1 MLNQQIPNA
10 PVPPSYYPQ
19 RRRSRWWIP
28 LIIVGV
34 ILVLFFTIIIA
45 VLSSIGSFF
54 EKEPIEIKS
63 NSVLVINF
71 NKTYPECIDDS
82 FASLFSESSRTSFYD
97 VLKAIE
103 RATTDEKIR
112 GIYLRT
118 SLSATMGF
126 AKRLEIIEALD
137 KFKKSGKFIYSFIE
151 MGNENDYLLALP
163 SDKIFLAREGVMEMN
178 GFAISA
184 LFLKGLFEKIGIEY
198 YVQQYEDFKS
208 AGETFSRTKFSDSAR
223 LVLRTLLN
231 QRYNFFLDYVE
242 RFRKIPKQDLEK
254 ILNRAVYS
262 PDSLLALGFVDSL
275 LNDNQAKDFIR
286 EVVLGKKANNDSS
299 KKKVNFI
306 AVSQYIESE
315 DFAPEGKYDK
325 ENAIAI
331 VYASGP
337 IIQRSQDSPFQTE
350 TRITPNEFIK
360 NLKKAREDKKVK
372 AIIIRID
379 SPGGSVIASDEIWEE
394 IRKTKKIKPVYA
406 SMSDVA
412 ASGGYYIAMA
422 CDTIIAHPATIT
434 GSIGVITMIP
444 NLSKLIDKIGITID
458 TLSTNPSSQD
468 LNFFVPFNKR
478 QFQKLDEVVRPVYYR
493 FVSKVA
499 ESRKKNFDEAR
510 ALAKGRVW
518 TGEQAFQHGL
528 VDVLGGLDDAIKL
541 ASKRIGIPNPMI
553 KRYPKPIDEFQ
564 ILLRLLT
571 RRDEDESKLARL
583 YQLLNIKDSKHLKI
597 LLQTFPPVVKEQLV
611 SYLQIVALSNEE
623 NVLAILPSIIW
634 LH

>member
-1 MLNQQIPNA
+1 MSQQIPNA
-10 PVPPSYYPQ
+10 PMPPSYYTQ
-19 RRRSRWWIP
+19 RRRTRWWIP

-34 ILVLFFTIIIA
+34 ILFLFFTIIIA
-45 VLSSIGSFF
+45 ILSSVGSFF
-54 EKEPIEIKS
+54 EKEPVEVKS

-71 NKTYPECIDDS
+71 NRDYPEYTGES
-82 FASLFSESSRTSFYD
+82 FASLFAGSEGVSFYD

-103 RATTDEKIR
+103 HARTDEKIR

-118 SLSATMGF
+118 SFSGSIGF
-126 AKRLEIIEALD
+126 AKRLEIIDALE

-151 MGNENDYLLALP
+151 MGNENDYMLALP
-163 SDKIFLAREGVMEMN
+163 SDKIFLAREGVLEMN

-198 YVQQYEDFKS
+198 HVQQYEDFKS

-223 LVLRTLLN
+223 LVFRTLLN
-231 QRYNFFLDYVE
+231 QRYNFFLDYVKK
-242 RFRKIPKQDLEK
+242 FRKIPKQDLEK
-254 ILNRAVYS
+254 ILDRAVYS

-286 EVVLGKKANNDSS
+286 EVVLGKKVDSDS
-299 KKKVNFI
+299 AKKKVHFVGIN
-306 AVSQYIESE
+306 QYIESE
-315 DFAPEGKYDK
+315 DYTGNGKYDR

-337 IIQRSQDSPFQTE
+337 ILQRSQDSPFQTE
-350 TRITPNEFIK
+350 AQITPDEFIK

-394 IRKTKKIKPVYA
+394 IRKTKQIKPVYA

-422 CDTIIAHPATIT
+422 CDTIVAHPATIT
-434 GSIGVITMIP
+434 GSIGVIAMVP
-444 NLSKLIDKIGITID
+444 NFSKLIDKIDVTID

-468 LNFFVPFNKR
+468 LNLFLPFTKR
-478 QFQKLDEVVRPVYYR
+478 QFQKLDEVVKPVYYR

-499 ESRKKNFDEAR
+499 ESRKKNFEEAR
-510 ALAKGRVW
+510 SLAKGRVW
-518 TGEQAFQHGL
+518 TGKQAYECGL

-541 ASKRIGIPNPMI
+541 ASKRIGVLNPTI
-553 KRYPKPIDEFQ
+553 KRFPKPVDEFQ
-564 ILLRLLT
+564 MILRLLT
-571 RRDEDESKLARL
+571 RRDEDESKFARL
-583 YQLLNIKDSKHLKI
+583 YQLFNAKNSRHLETM
-597 LLQTFPPVVKEQLV
+597 LQAFPPVAKQQL
-611 SYLQIVALSNEE
+611 SAYLQLIALSNDE

-634 LH
+634 FN

>member
-1 MLNQQIPNA
+1 MGQQIPNA
-10 PVPPSYYPQ
+10 PMPPLYYPQ
-19 RRRSRWWIP
+19 RRRTRWWIP
-28 LIIVGV
+28 LVIVGV
-34 ILVLFFTIIIA
+34 ILFLFFTIVIA
-45 VLSSIGSFF
+45 ILSSVGSLF
-54 EKEPIEIKS
+54 EKEPVEVKS
-63 NSVLVINF
+63 NSVLVISF
-71 NKTYPECIDDS
+71 NRAYPEYTGES
-82 FASLFSESSRTSFYD
+82 FASLFSGTTGVSFYD

-103 RATTDEKIR
+103 QAATDEKIR

-118 SLSATMGF
+118 SLSSSIGF
-126 AKRLEIIEALD
+126 AKRLEIIDALE

-151 MGNENDYLLALP
+151 MGNENDYMLALP
-163 SDKIFLAREGVMEMN
+163 SDKIFLAREGVIEMN
-178 GFAISA
+178 GFAIST

-198 YVQQYEDFKS
+198 HVQQYEDFKS

-242 RFRKIPKQDLEK
+242 KFRKITKQDLK
-254 ILNRAVYS
+254 RTLDRAAYS

-286 EVVLGKKANNDSS
+286 EVVLGKKVNTDSA
-299 KKKVNFI
+299 KKRVHFVGVN
-306 AVSQYIESE
+306 QYIQSE
-315 DFAPEGKYDK
+315 DFAGNSKYDK
-325 ENAIAI
+325 DNAVAI

-337 IIQRSQDSPFQTE
+337 ILQRSQESPFE
-350 TRITPNEFIK
+350 TDARITPDEFIK

-394 IRKTKKIKPVYA
+394 IRKTKQIKPVYA

-434 GSIGVITMIP
+434 GSIGVIAMIP
-444 NLSKLIDKIGITID
+444 NFSKLIDKIDVTID

-468 LNFFVPFNKR
+468 LNLFLPFTKR
-478 QFQKLDEVVRPVYYR
+478 QFQKLDELVKPVYFR

-499 ESRKKNFDEAR
+499 ESRKKNFEEAR
-510 ALAKGRVW
+510 GLAKGRVW
-518 TGEQAFQHGL
+518 TGEQAYERGL

-541 ASKRIGIPNPMI
+541 ASKRIGVPNPTI
-553 KRYPKPIDEFQ
+553 KRFPKPVDEFQ
-564 ILLRLLT
+564 MILRFLT
-571 RRDEDESKLARL
+571 RRDEDESKFARF
-583 YQLLNIKDSKHLKI
+583 YQLFNAKNNHYLEMMFH
-597 LLQTFPPVVKEQLV
+597 TFPPVVKQQLV
-611 SYLQIVALSNEE
+611 TYLQLVALSNEE
-623 NVLAILPSIIW
+623 NILAILPSIVW
-634 LH
+634 FH